1 MQSGSAS
8 ASTET
13 WVLRVMRAIGGTPS
27 PVLRV
32 RGTHKSTSNSDEQ
45 AVDFDLSLDRP
56 TNMVLQD
63 LRLGD
68 SSYHPDDLHELQKHV
83 KVLCN
88 GSERNTEKQTILF
101 RIQTKCCFVDEP
113 SVQSS
118 VTSLCDALRYAGTV
132 MITMANNDLTVDVA
146 LPEARTEGLYDEIHV
161 IEVRWGIHWPVTD
174 TTGENG
180 AQGQS
185 DLWRRRLGDAII
197 DGERNSIS
205 LETMK
210 SPNGKSLLRNAMAQR
225 KLAEPV
231 SQRTDENGIKWTELR
246 TTRWGED
253 EA

>member
-88 GSERNTEKQTILF
+88 GSERNTEKQTMYVEF
-101 RIQTKCCFVDEP
+101 P
-113 SVQSS
+113 SV
-118 VTSLCDALRYAGTV
+118 
-132 MITMANNDLTVDVA
+132 
-146 LPEARTEGLYDEIHV
+146 
-161 IEVRWGIHWPVTD
+161 
-174 TTGENG
+174 
-180 AQGQS
+180 
-185 DLWRRRLGDAII
+185 
-197 DGERNSIS
+197 
-205 LETMK
+205 
-210 SPNGKSLLRNAMAQR
+210 
-225 KLAEPV
+225 
-231 SQRTDENGIKWTELR
+231 
-246 TTRWGED
+246 
-253 EA
+253 